1 MYRLLVVDNEFLIR
15 LGIKETISWNE
26 YNIEIVGEAS
36 DGQKAYQMI
45 KNLKPDI
52 IITDIK
58 LPIISGIE
66 IIKKL
71 KEDNYDGTVVVLSGH
86 RDFEYAKCAFENGAF
101 SYVLKPIDNQELV
114 NVCLKAIDD
123 LEQRRKNVRMYKII
137 EEITPYIKSQL
148 VYSLLIGDKDLEKIN
163 KELND
168 FDFGDFSKGYVVIGK
183 IDNPLS
189 EELEELSFLKN
200 KISEKLKSK
209 CSVHVLDYSF
219 EHSFALIIPSSEI
232 VLIDKIINNV
242 LSEFENEYSDF
253 VSIGVSPLFNDISE
267 IADSYKK
274 AEQVLEQKLFTSL
287 NTVIYYD
294 KTFKKYKKSVVE
306 ALEIISKRYNENLS
320 VKIVAD
326 ELLVSESYLMHVLKE
341 SLGKT
346 FNDLLTGYRLM
357 IAKKLILS
365 GKYRI
370 NQVADLVGYSD
381 VKYFSQV
388 FRKYVGMTPSEF
400 LEKH

>member
-1 MYRLLVVDNEFLIR
+1 MYRLLVVDNVFLIR

-123 LEQRRKNVRMYKII
+123 LEQRRKTVRMYKII

-370 NQVADLVGYSD
+370 NQVADLGSFA
-381 VKYFSQV
+381 VKLY
-388 FRKYVGMTPSEF
+388 
-400 LEKH
+400 